1 MILIIITD
9 TEKLVLIKKYIIEL
23 NRLDL
28 FKATEIAWPIVPV

>member
-1 MILIIITD
+1 MSIITD